1 MTIIARRNAI
11 RLKQLAAVVLTAL
24 LVAAGCGSDASHASV
39 SSTTAPAATASTS
52 TNVPTPT
59 EVPGSALT
67 GDVAFLGPI
76 KTVPVGK
83 LTMAFRQFGTG
94 PELVMIAGQA
104 SPMSVWPVSTL
115 ADLAKTHHVTI
126 YDHRDL
132 GGTTPVDSAPFTLE
146 DLADDAAGLIAAL
159 GLDRPAVFGWST
171 GGEVGLLVAIR
182 HPAVL
187 SALAITGAYP
197 GGPKSVLPPESV
209 NQLFSDPNPDLAKLF
224 EVLFSPS
231 GVDAQHEFVADLVKV
246 PQVAVSAEATA
257 QYDVAE
263 RKYWSDP
270 EPDLAS
276 IKVPVLVM
284 NGADDFAVPAANAE
298 YIAQRIGAKAQLEL
312 DPGGRHGWFVEH
324 SGHFDQLMA
333 SFLH

>member
-1 MTIIARRNAI
+1 MI
-11 RLKQLAAVVLTAL
+11 AAVSAVLVL
-24 LVAAGCGSDASHASV
+24 SGCGSGASTAATVTTDRSASR
-39 SSTTAPAATASTS
+39 TASTTTTATTVLPAPS
-52 TNVPTPT
+52 
-59 EVPGSALT
+59 EVPNSTLT

-83 LTMAFRQFGTG
+83 LNVAFRQFGAG

-104 SPMSVWPVSTL
+104 SPMSVWPISTL
-115 ADLAKTHHVTI
+115 ASLAKSHHVTI

-132 GGTTPVDSAPFTLE
+132 GDTTPVDPASFTLE
-146 DLADDAAGLIAAL
+146 DLADDAAGLIAEL
-159 GLDRPAVFGWST
+159 GLERPAVFGWST
-171 GGEVGLLVAIR
+171 GGEVGLLMAIR
-182 HPAVL
+182 HPTVL

-209 NQLFSDPNPDLAKLF
+209 NQLFSDPHPDLAKLF
-224 EVLFSPS
+224 DVLFSPT
-231 GVDAQHEFVADLVKV
+231 GIDAQHEFVADLVKV
-246 PQVAVSAEATA
+246 PQAAVTPEATA

-276 IKVPVLVM
+276 IAVPVLVM

-298 YIAQRIGAKAQLEL
+298 YIAQRIGSEAKLEL
-312 DPGGRHGWFVEH
+312 DPGGRHGWFIEH
-324 SGHFDQLMA
+324 PDHFDQLMA
-333 SFLH
+333 SFLRK